1 MWCIINDNRIAQLSC
16 SVLWIMCRNVKF
28 GYVHKVWTYVQI
40 LYEILFFKSAV
51 QNILTGWRL
60 RFCVT
65 DRFYEINVSIW
76 IGRSEKKH
84 NRINYL
90 EITNKMRPCIRIYY
104 SSVSYCSSCFERH
117 IAHHQELRNCICILW
132 FTYVC
137 GCWPLSAAGNH
148 FCVVL
153 YTVCFVSFSVLF
165 MCTCICVLNYCH
177 RVATQLQLTL

>member
-16 SVLWIMCRNVKF
+16 SVLRIMCRNMKF
-28 GYVHKVWTYVQI
+28 RYVHKVWTYVQI

-84 NRINYL
+84 NNRINYL
-90 EITNKMRPCIRIYY
+90 ERTNKMRPCIRIYY
-104 SSVSYCSSCFERH
+104 SSVSYCSTCFERH
-117 IAHHQELRNCICILW
+117 IAHHQELKNCICSLW
-132 FTYVC
+132 FTSVV
-137 GCWPLSAAGNH
+137 AGRCQRPATI
-148 FCVVL
+148 F
-153 YTVCFVSFSVLF
+153 VLF
-165 MCTCICVLNYCH
+165 YVLFVLCRSLYCLCVHVY
-177 RVATQLQLTL
+177 VYWTTATGWLPNCS